1 MNESKVS
8 VIIPTY
14 LRTISL
20 SKAIESVLNQTF
32 QEFEIIVVNDGSNET
47 ETINIL
53 NKFRDARIKHFC
65 NSRKKGANGAR
76 NTGILNAKGKYIAML
91 DDDDIFLPT
100 KLEKQYN
107 ILENNTDIGVVITQA
122 DVINEEDK
130 LVRTI
135 DDEFSPE
142 DIFYNLIFNNSV
154 VHCSVMFRKDIVVE
168 AGYYDENLNQAQ
180 DYDLWCRFIRITKFF
195 QINEKL
201 VLWRDHPVSI
211 TGSKKS
217 FQKLTSIYLAIENL
231 LQFTKMEISPV
242 TISKL
247 QDRVY
252 KNIFEL
258 KETISIFHFVYK
270 FIIND
275 KDLKLRNISYKNR
288 LLKKAMFRKIETSL
302 YYFFI
307 KQPKKLYIV
316 YFILLPFIAK
326 KVLIKKM
333 IQRMTWKIN
342 LLFYKDKESLLD
354 GKNFK

>member
-107 ILENNTDIGVVITQA
+107 FLENKRDIGVVITQA
-122 DVINEEDK
+122 DVINEKDK
-130 LVRTI
+130 VVRRI
-135 DDEFSPE
+135 DDELSPE
-142 DIFYNLIFNNSV
+142 DIFYNLIFNNCV

-168 AGYYDENLNQAQ
+168 AGYYDENLSQAQ

-217 FQKLTSIYLAIENL
+217 FQKLTSIYLVIENL
-231 LQFTKMEISPV
+231 LQFTKLEISPV

-247 QDRVY
+247 QDRIY
-252 KNIFEL
+252 ENIFEL
-258 KETISIFHFVYK
+258 KETISIFHTIFK
-270 FIIND
+270 CIIID
-275 KDLKLRNISYKNR
+275 KDSTLKKIRYKKK
-288 LLKKAMFRKIETSL
+288 LLKKAMFRKIESSL
-302 YYFFI
+302 YVFFI
-307 KQPKKLYIV
+307 EQPKRLYIV
-316 YFILLPFIAK
+316 YFLLLPYVAK
-326 KVLIKKM
+326 KVLIKKL
-333 IQRMTWKIN
+333 IQRVTRKIN
-342 LLFYKDKESLLD
+342 LMFYKDKESLID
-354 GKNFK
+354 SRNFK